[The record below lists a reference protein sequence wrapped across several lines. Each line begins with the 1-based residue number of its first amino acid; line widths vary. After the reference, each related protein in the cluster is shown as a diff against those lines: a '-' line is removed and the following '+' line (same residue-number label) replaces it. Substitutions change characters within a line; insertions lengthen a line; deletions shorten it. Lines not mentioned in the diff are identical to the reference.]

1 MSFGKVWG
9 VGWLFL
15 TMIGGGLIW
24 AAEDRNTLQM
34 VVQIQPRASLSLERT
49 QITFA
54 GPEDQGLIPS
64 QAGPVQLTLKVRA
77 NAIKSATL
85 NMLAESDLEG
95 LGGSIPIQQV
105 EWTALGP
112 GTSRGVL
119 SRTNEQPVERYTT
132 SGVHQTRLM
141 FALKNTSNL
150 PPGTYATF
158 VNFTFTSP

>member
-9 VGWLFL
+9 ACWLL
-15 TMIGGGLIW
+15 LIMIGGGLVW
-24 AAEDRNTLQM
+24 AAEDRSTLQM
-34 VVQIQPRASLSLERT
+34 VAQIQPRASLSLERT

-54 GPEDQGLIPS
+54 ESEDQRMIPS
-64 QAGPVQLTLKVRA
+64 QEGPVQLTVKVRA
-77 NAIKSATL
+77 KAIKSAAL

-95 LGGSIPIQQV
+95 VGGSIPIQQV

-112 GTSRGVL
+112 GTAHGVL
-119 SRTNEQPVERYTT
+119 SRTDSQMVERYNT
-132 SGVHQTRLM
+132 GGIHQTRLM
-141 FALKNTSNL
+141 FALRNNGKF